1 MNAFYPSILISVHEQ
16 LPMSMPHGVINFCQC
31 VGETSLE
38 FVPMKILPPSG
49 GTGQAG
55 ATTASLQT
63 PLVGLAHWTIHGAT
77 YSPAVGMNLHNKY
90 HCALQHMA
98 RE

>member
-1 MNAFYPSILISVHEQ
+1 MNAFYPSILTPVHEQ
-16 LPMSMPHGVINFCQC
+16 LPMP
-31 VGETSLE
+31 TPSLIFASAWVKKLG
-38 FVPMKILPPSG
+38 FVPIKILPPSG

-98 RE
+98 RK